1 MYYISRMKEVTLR
14 EANQQFSQLVREVEE
29 TGEAIMVL
37 RNGKKSVKI
46 SPAEEKPRK
55 RTLTREQEI
64 ALNSFL
70 EFARTSPG
78 KSDGPWTR
86 EELYER

>member
-1 MYYISRMKEVTLR
+1 MKEVTLR
-14 EANQQFSQLVREVEE
+14 DANQQFSKLVREVAE
-29 TGEAIMVL
+29 TGEEVVVL
-37 RNGKKSVKI
+37 RNGKAAVKI
-46 SPAEEKPRK
+46 VPAEQPGK
-55 RTLTREQEI
+55 RTLTPEQKA

-70 EFARTSPG
+70 DFARNSTA

>member
-1 MYYISRMKEVTLR
+1 MKEVTLR

-29 TGEAIMVL
+29 TGESVLVL
-37 RNGKKSVKI
+37 RNGKKAVKI

-55 RTLTREQEI
+55 RKLTADQES
-64 ALNSFL
+64 ALASLL
-70 EFARTSPG
+70 EFARNSTA

>member
-1 MYYISRMKEVTLR
+1 MKELTLR
-14 EANQQFSQLVREVEE
+14 DANQQFSKLVRQVAETREE
-29 TGEAIMVL
+29 IVVT
-37 RNGKKSVKI
+37 RNGKAAVKI
-46 SPAEEKPRK
+46 VPAEQQGKRK
-55 RTLTREQEI
+55 LTPAQEA

-70 EFARTSPG
+70 EFARNSTA